1 MCVLRLM
8 DSMVVDSDK
17 HDNMIPW
24 VWSKELGSVKKKY
37 NTTSVLFSHK
47 ENDPNMINM
56 PYVLSLPLETKFPT
70 V

>member
-24 VWSKELGSVKKKY
+24 VWSKELGSVKKNITQHQCY
-37 NTTSVLFSHK
+37 SVIK
-47 ENDPNMINM
+47 KMIQI
-56 PYVLSLPLETKFPT
+56 
-70 V
+70 